1 MTPNI
6 PKEDWS
12 LSGFYQTFHYKNI
25 LIRSVGLEEL
35 ERPNGKVPPFFDYY
49 PLSEEEHEKF
59 WKFFWECRD
68 MVVNQ
73 ELSRLSIELQKPEAQ
88 SQTVRHNF
96 CPLDPPHELVKD
108 FPRATTKHLWDCH
121 AAVLCLYFAET
132 AKAQANA
139 KQELSKL
146 SQRGPVALRKL
157 LSEINKST
165 RGEFQRKSHIA
176 GEGFYL
182 QRIPVPIRERI
193 SWQPRLKDEF
203 GEWTGLIPYYF
214 SRAFIWRFLHEE
226 ASTDTGTPRYRRR
239 PTWLSEIAEELADH
253 YSELGLTTRQI
264 ANGLADPNQAIQ
276 DTAQR
281 FQLEPTT
288 VRKHLQTFS
297 ISLSLYSSR
306 PT

>member
-1 MTPNI
+1 MVPKI

-12 LSGFYQTFHYKNI
+12 LAGFYPTQHKL
-25 LIRSVGLEEL
+25 LIRSLQLE
-35 ERPNGKVPPFFDYY
+35 KSKAPFLYNF
-49 PLSEEEHEKF
+49 PLPQKEKAQF
-59 WKFFWECRD
+59 WKVFWECRD
-68 MVVNQ
+68 MVVSQ
-73 ELSRLSIELQKPEAQ
+73 ELSRLSTEPQKPGKK
-88 SQTVRHNF
+88 SQAARHNF
-96 CPLDPPHELVKD
+96 PPFPPPHELVKD
-108 FPRATTKHLWDCH
+108 FPSATTKHLWDCH
-121 AAVLCLYFAET
+121 VAVICLYFAET
-132 AKAQANA
+132 AKAQADA
-139 KQELSKL
+139 KQKLSKL
-146 SQRGPVALRKL
+146 SQRGPVALRTL

-165 RGEFQRKSHIA
+165 RGGSQRKSHIA

-182 QRIPVPIRERI
+182 QRVPVPIRERI

-226 ASTDTGTPRYRRR
+226 ASTDTGTPRYRKR
-239 PTWLSEIAEELADH
+239 PTRLSEIAEELADH